1 MLLKHRS
8 YVYCGKV
15 SWLTFLS
22 TTGHLELLGH
32 CTGANSHSFSCSL
45 KRQQEETWV
54 RTSEHTPVEQ
64 SEWGG
69 YHAHTYS
76 LVAILM
82 IIWQPVR
89 GRRQSNTPE
98 ENLLNSTIWYPTTQ
112 NTVWFEQCVSYPRS
126 WAFPTSITWSLSVFK
141 NVLYLWSKTWGR
153 EGLGTRLV
161 VSARERG

>member
-8 YVYCGKV
+8 YVYCGDSEV

-45 KRQQEETWV
+45 KRQEEETWV

-89 GRRQSNTPE
+89 GGRRSNTPE

-126 WAFPTSITWSLSVFK
+126 WAFPHPFVAVPGRNRTLFRCVFRPR
-141 NVLYLWSKTWGR
+141 YRIQSA
-153 EGLGTRLV
+153 V
-161 VSARERG
+161 VQYFR